1 MNVYKVNF
9 GEYSLTHFYTYTYF
23 DNFTFNGKKY
33 YIGSHVKL
41 TEKGMSEMYRN
52 GRYDYNKG
60 DFRLVGHY
68 INDKKKEEWE
78 YIIGWWGQGLPIVY
92 TTQTKPEELIS
103 AVLSSEI
110 DESMHTPG
118 KLQVDFISPNYSPKD
133 WEVPGVMLGWVIFI
147 IVWICAFIFKDWWFR
162 LIIQIVASFYFGSW
176 REKKINEAITTQKF
190 KE

>member
-1 MNVYKVNF
+1 MNVYNVNF

-41 TEKGMSEMYRN
+41 TEKGMSEMYHN
-52 GRYDYNKG
+52 GRHDYKKG

-68 INDKKKEEWE
+68 INDKKKEEWK

-92 TTQTKPEELIS
+92 TTQTKPEELVS
-103 AVLSSEI
+103 VVLSSEI

-118 KLQVDFISPNYSPKD
+118 ELQVDFIAPNYSPKD
-133 WEVPGVMLGWVIFI
+133 WEVPGIMLGWVIFI
-147 IVWICAFIFKDWWFR
+147 IVWICAFIFKDWWLR

-176 REKKINEAITTQKF
+176 REKKINEAIITQKF